1 MFDAGKLL
9 RMIPTAVVCAAV
21 IALACDASRTERGG
35 TLCPSGVGWSDI
47 VDVPAG
53 AQNVTVTACLAGECL
68 SGQIPV
74 LDGTAEA
81 PCVLVDVRARERIL
95 SVCAYRVIGGDAL
108 AGTDGDVRIIVG
120 FVVEQPG
127 VDGLADGDEAS
138 LVVAT
143 PDGTPVYEIAG
154 PVTYLVSSDTAG
166 NRCMQGRGAW
176 TKDYD
181 SGAGDPP

>member
-1 MFDAGKLL
+1 MFDAGKL
-9 RMIPTAVVCAAV
+9 RRATPAVMVVAAV
-21 IALACDASRTERGG
+21 IANGCDGSRTDRGG
-35 TLCPSGVGWSDI
+35 ALCPSGVGWHEL

-53 AQNVTVTACLAGECL
+53 EQSVTITACLAEECL
-68 SGQIPV
+68 SREIPV
-74 LDGTAEA
+74 RDGTAAA
-81 PCVLVDVRARERIL
+81 PCIMDDIRARERFM
-95 SVCAYRVIGGDAL
+95 SVCAYRLIGGDAL
-108 AGTDGDVRIIVG
+108 ADAGGDVRIHVD

-127 VDGLADGDEAS
+127 VDGLADGDDAS

-166 NRCMQGRGAW
+166 NRCMQGRASW
-176 TKDYD
+176 TKHHD